1 MAIFGAPVASVDH
14 AERAVLAALEML
26 EMVELFNSEQ
36 AAREKVQIKIGIG
49 IASGRVIA
57 GFTGTQTRAT
67 YTCVGDTV
75 NLAARLEAQTKLL
88 GHPILIDENTQHGLN
103 GKIHSDELEPI
114 QLRGKAQAVRVFAV
128 PPRQEP

>member
-1 MAIFGAPVASVDH
+1 
-14 AERAVLAALEML
+14 ML
-26 EMVELFNSEQ
+26 EMVELFNAEQ
-36 AAREKVQIKIGIG
+36 SARQKVQIKIGVG

-88 GHPILIDENTQHGLN
+88 GHPILIDENTRQGLD
-103 GKIHSDELEPI
+103 GIIRSDELEPV
-114 QLRGKAQAVRVFAV
+114 QLKGKLHAVRVFAV
-128 PPRQEP
+128 PTGQLS